1 MNLFIAGTDFACA
14 LISIVILCAILSTK
28 EQKKQKNR
36 PLIWGIIF
44 LVFFS
49 AADGASFIMDDFR
62 GNDVIHFYTN
72 LFSYIGADFIIS
84 AFVYY
89 ITERIREQ
97 CDFSKVYARI
107 VFAGSFLD
115 VLYVVYGAY
124 SGALYRIENGKTV
137 YGVLNNYLGIAQFV
151 VVVYFLCVVFIH
163 RKHLEKKFAISVALY
178 FLPPIIAM
186 IIVLINEQLI
196 FTYVAALVA
205 FLIVYVVVI
214 QEDLHASIIGEKIMR
229 KASITDGLSGVLNRK
244 AYSEDVVLFD
254 DQYPSDFVYMSLDV
268 NGLKVVNDSL
278 GHEAGDEIILG
289 ASQCMQKCFSSY
301 GKIYRMG
308 GDEFTIILHIDKYDL
323 ETVVSEF
330 ENEVKNWKGKLVDSL
345 SVSFGYVTVEDIQ
358 GLSIFE
364 VASVADKRMYETKS
378 AYYKKKGIDRR
389 GQADAHRALCNLYT
403 KILKINITDDTYSIV
418 NMDVSEQTK
427 EKGFAENS
435 ISEWLRSFGESGQVY
450 EEDLEDY
457 LRYTNIDY
465 MRDYFAG
472 NKTSLHIFYR
482 RKFGDEF
489 KQVMMEIIPADDYSN
504 DNQSL
509 FLYVNN
515 IEK

>member
-1 MNLFIAGTDFACA
+1 MNLFISGTDFACA

-49 AADGASFIMDDFR
+49 AADGVSFIMDDFG
-62 GNDVIHFYTN
+62 GNDAIHFYTN
-72 LFSYIGADFIIS
+72 LFSYIGADFIIT

-89 ITERIREQ
+89 ISERIREQ
-97 CDFSKVYARI
+97 FDFSKIYARI

-137 YGVLNNYLGIAQFV
+137 YGVLNDYLGIAQFV
-151 VVVYFLCVVFIH
+151 VVIYFLCVVFIH
-163 RKHLEKKFAISVALY
+163 RKQLEKKYAISVALY

-186 IIVLINEQLI
+186 IIVLINERLI

-205 FLIVYVVVI
+205 FLIVYVVVV

-229 KASITDGLSGVLNRK
+229 KASVTDGLTGVLNRK
-244 AYSEDVVLFD
+244 AYSEDVETFD
-254 DQYPSDFVYMSLDV
+254 SQYPSDFVYMSLDV

-278 GHEAGDEIILG
+278 GHDAGDEIILG

-308 GDEFTIILHIDKYDL
+308 GDEFTTILHIDKYDL
-323 ETVVSEF
+323 ETVVTKF
-330 ENEVKNWKGKLVDSL
+330 EDEVKNWNGKFVNSL
-345 SVSFGYVTVEDIQ
+345 SVSLGYVTVDEIQ
-358 GLSIFE
+358 GLPIYE
-364 VASVADKRMYETKS
+364 VAAIADKRMYESKS
-378 AYYKKKGIDRR
+378 AYYRKRGVDRR

-418 NMDVSEQTK
+418 NMDVLEQTK
-427 EKGFAENS
+427 EKGFTES
-435 ISEWLRSFGESGQVY
+435 ISGWLRSFGESGQVHS
-450 EEDLEDY
+450 EDLEEY
-457 LRYTNIDY
+457 LKYTSTDY
-465 MRDYFAG
+465 MREYFAWD
-472 NKTSLHIFYR
+472 KTSLHIFYR
-482 RKFGDEF
+482 RKFGDEY
-489 KQVMMEIIPADDYSN
+489 KRVMMEIIPADDYSN

-509 FLYVNN
+509 FLYVKN

>member
-1 MNLFIAGTDFACA
+1 M
-14 LISIVILCAILSTK
+14 
-28 EQKKQKNR
+28 
-36 PLIWGIIF
+36 
-44 LVFFS
+44 
-49 AADGASFIMDDFR
+49 
-62 GNDVIHFYTN
+62 
-72 LFSYIGADFIIS
+72 
-84 AFVYY
+84 
-89 ITERIREQ
+89 
-97 CDFSKVYARI
+97 
-107 VFAGSFLD
+107 
-115 VLYVVYGAY
+115 LYVVYGAY

-178 FLPPIIAM
+178 FLTPLIAM

-196 FTYVAALVA
+196 FTYVASLVA
-205 FLIVYVVVI
+205 FLIVYVVVV

-229 KASITDGLSGVLNRK
+229 KASITDGLTGVLNRK

-345 SVSFGYVTVEDIQ
+345 SVSFGYVTVEEVQ
-358 GLSIFE
+358 GQSIFE
-364 VASVADKRMYETKS
+364 VGLKIKDIADKKVS
-378 AYYKKKGIDRR
+378 
-389 GQADAHRALCNLYT
+389 
-403 KILKINITDDTYSIV
+403 KIC
-418 NMDVSEQTK
+418 
-427 EKGFAENS
+427 
-435 ISEWLRSFGESGQVY
+435 
-450 EEDLEDY
+450 
-457 LRYTNIDY
+457 
-465 MRDYFAG
+465 
-472 NKTSLHIFYR
+472 
-482 RKFGDEF
+482 
-489 KQVMMEIIPADDYSN
+489 
-504 DNQSL
+504 
-509 FLYVNN
+509 
-515 IEK
+515 

>member
-1 MNLFIAGTDFACA
+1 
-14 LISIVILCAILSTK
+14 
-28 EQKKQKNR
+28 
-36 PLIWGIIF
+36 
-44 LVFFS
+44 
-49 AADGASFIMDDFR
+49 
-62 GNDVIHFYTN
+62 
-72 LFSYIGADFIIS
+72 
-84 AFVYY
+84 
-89 ITERIREQ
+89 
-97 CDFSKVYARI
+97 
-107 VFAGSFLD
+107 
-115 VLYVVYGAY
+115 
-124 SGALYRIENGKTV
+124 
-137 YGVLNNYLGIAQFV
+137 
-151 VVVYFLCVVFIH
+151 
-163 RKHLEKKFAISVALY
+163 
-178 FLPPIIAM
+178 
-186 IIVLINEQLI
+186 
-196 FTYVAALVA
+196 
-205 FLIVYVVVI
+205 
-214 QEDLHASIIGEKIMR
+214 
-229 KASITDGLSGVLNRK
+229 
-244 AYSEDVVLFD
+244 
-254 DQYPSDFVYMSLDV
+254 
-268 NGLKVVNDSL
+268 
-278 GHEAGDEIILG
+278 
-289 ASQCMQKCFSSY
+289 
-301 GKIYRMG
+301 MG

-364 VASVADKRMYETKS
+364 VASVADKRMYESKS
-378 AYYKKKGIDRR
+378 AHYKKKGVDRR

-403 KILKINITDDTYSIV
+403 KILKINITGDTYSIV

-435 ISEWLRSFGESGQVY
+435 ISEWLRSFGESGQVH
-450 EEDLEDY
+450 EEDLDDY